1 LQKSSADATGTVGS
15 QHENG
20 GLRVTIDILH
30 HRTHGPDLAL
40 QMRLQG

>member
-1 LQKSSADATGTVGS
+1 LQKPVADATDTVGS
-15 QHENG
+15 QHENE
-20 GLRVTIDILH
+20 GLRVTIDILR